1 MSRRF
6 VFFTPFVLALALAP
20 PTLGQENRASMSGLI
35 TDPTGVAVPNASV
48 RAVSVERGTSLG
60 AGSNE
65 SGRYLIGLRLES
77 YNITDMPWF
86 STNAATNLSV
96 TSLAFGQLSLGSNN
110 AARSFSLGGRLIW

>member
-1 MSRRF
+1 
-6 VFFTPFVLALALAP
+6 
-20 PTLGQENRASMSGLI
+20 MSGLI

-96 TSLAFGQLSLGSNN
+96 TSLAFGQLSLGPNN